1 MARNLQKNILQLTIH
16 QRKCKINQIISGGNM
31 PVVKEITE
39 FKNSY
44 YIISD
49 FCHKYNEPV
58 IITKNGES
66 DIAVMNIKI
75 YEEITGIR
83 NLVNLLEEADK
94 DIEKGNYLTEE
105 EMDNKLDLLF
115 KNA

>member
-1 MARNLQKNILQLTIH
+1 
-16 QRKCKINQIISGGNM
+16 M

-44 YIISD
+44 YNISD

-58 IITKNGES
+58 IITKNGEN

-94 DIEKGNYLTEE
+94 DIENGNFLTEE